1 MTAILSGTKYAAIDA
16 RGRMS
21 FPAQYLGVLGN
32 CLHIT
37 PDTDGLGFLQVNSE
51 EGYQAFLE
59 ELKSKY
65 SGSKLRKVLRHV
77 SANTETVEPDKL
89 GRITLPPA
97 LCEHA
102 KLNGRVAVI
111 GVGDY
116 AEIWDET
123 RFKEQDAA
131 DMDEILKLM
140 AEED

>member
-1 MTAILSGTKYAAIDA
+1 MAAILSGTKYAAIDA

-51 EGYQAFLE
+51 EGYTAFLD
-59 ELKSKY
+59 KIQTKF
-65 SGSKLRKVLRHV
+65 SGSKLKKVLRHV
-77 SANTETVEPDKL
+77 SSTTVTLEPDKL
-89 GRITLPPA
+89 GRITLTPE

-102 KLNGRVAVI
+102 HLNGRVAVI
-111 GVGDY
+111 GVGNY

-123 RFKEQDAA
+123 RFKEQDAE
-131 DMDEILKLM
+131 DLDDILKLM
-140 AEED
+140 SEED